1 MPHSFPTRRSSVLRC
16 ASGPRQGVRRAR
28 RGTMKTRSGWRLR
41 ALGALAV
48 AAGLA
53 AAVPAE
59 ADDWNIVGPRLG
71 MSVEETKAALKAY
84 DPAITRSEEHTSE
97 IQPLMRIS

>member
-1 MPHSFPTRRSSVLRC
+1 MRISDWSSDVCSSDLEAFSPFGRYLLARKRRRC
-16 ASGPRQGVRRAR
+16 ASGPRQGVRRVR

-59 ADDWNIVGPRLG
+59 ADDWNIVEIGR
-71 MSVEETKAALKAY
+71 
-84 DPAITRSEEHTSE
+84 TSCRE
-97 IQPLMRIS
+97 RVCQYV